1 MKIENYLIDKKIFTN
16 GFGLVD
22 SIISISLLGI
32 VVSYSI
38 YFVTKRLDIL
48 YGANIYRSINKEIK
62 RDIDLLKSDLWS
74 MGLNKDEKKYVIES
88 NYCIDLTENILNLP
102 NWKINESIPNAKA
115 PIAPSSGDKKIQY
128 WWPDETRGKIFKGRN
143 VLIIR
148 ELVVKSFNGNS
159 NLDRNISNIS
169 YRVKFN
175 DNNLHW
181 LSIDL
186 GSEAHSWCF

>member
-22 SIISISLLGI
+22 SIVSISLLGI

-102 NWKINESIPNAKA
+102 NWRINESIPNARA
-115 PIAPSSGDKKIQY
+115 PIAPSGGDKKIQY

-148 ELVVKSFNGNS
+148 ELVVKSFNRNN
-159 NLDRNISNIS
+159 NLDKNISNIS

>member
-1 MKIENYLIDKKIFTN
+1 MRIENYLIDKKNFTN

-22 SIISISLLGI
+22 SIVSISLLGI

-74 MGLNKDEKKYVIES
+74 MGLNKDEKKYVIEN
-88 NYCIDLTENILNLP
+88 NYCIDLTEKILNLP
-102 NWKINESIPNAKA
+102 NWIINASIPNERA
-115 PIAPSSGDKKIQY
+115 PIAPSGTDKKIQY

-143 VLIIR
+143 VLIVR
-148 ELVVKSFNGNS
+148 ELTVKSFNENN
-159 NLDRNISNIS
+159 NLDKNISNIS

>member
-1 MKIENYLIDKKIFTN
+1 MRLENYLIDKRNFSN

-74 MGLNKDEKKYVIES
+74 MGLNKDEKKYLIEN
-88 NYCIDLTENILNLP
+88 NYCIDLTDKILNLP
-102 NWKINESIPNAKA
+102 NWPINESIPNERA
-115 PIAPSSGDKKIQY
+115 PIAPSSGDKRIQY

-143 VLIIR
+143 VLIVR
-148 ELVVKSFNGNS
+148 ELTVKSFNGNN
-159 NLDRNISNIS
+159 NLDKNISNIS

>member
-1 MKIENYLIDKKIFTN
+1 MRIENYLIDKKNFTN

-22 SIISISLLGI
+22 SIVSISLLGI

-74 MGLNKDEKKYVIES
+74 MGLNKDEKKYVIEN
-88 NYCIDLTENILNLP
+88 NYCIDLTEKILNLP
-102 NWKINESIPNAKA
+102 NWIINESLPNERA
-115 PIAPSSGDKKIQY
+115 PIAPSGTDKKIQY

-143 VLIIR
+143 VLIVR
-148 ELVVKSFNGNS
+148 ELTVKSFNENN
-159 NLDRNISNIS
+159 NLDKNISNIS

>member
-1 MKIENYLIDKKIFTN
+1 MRIENYLIHKKNFSN

-22 SIISISLLGI
+22 SIVSISLLGI

-38 YFVTKRLDIL
+38 YFITKRLDIL

-74 MGLNKDEKKYVIES
+74 MGLNKDEKKYVIEN
-88 NYCIDLTENILNLP
+88 NYCIDLTEKILNLP
-102 NWKINESIPNAKA
+102 NWTINESIPNERS
-115 PIAPSSGDKKIQY
+115 PIAPSGTDKKIQY

-148 ELVVKSFNGNS
+148 ELVVKSFNGNN
-159 NLDRNISNIS
+159 NLDKNISNIS